1 MQVIELSLEERVKSG
16 CSHLAIADYTD
27 LNGTAGTGKTLT
39 FFTYAA
45 RDVLGRLKMD
55 LVTPFV
61 GAAVTN
67 LTVKVGY
74 NGASVDDDDA
84 FLPLTELAGVAT
96 EILAATATPAAPDAS
111 TVDETYSTAESTVV
125 NSLRTVINNL
135 RAALGLAAQ
144 EAGTVEAVFTST
156 GANLTALTAG
166 RVKFFFDVVRLPDF
180 RDINGL

>member
-1 MQVIELSLEERVKSG
+1 MQVIPLSIEESVKTG
-16 CSHLAIADYTD
+16 CSHLAIVDFTD

-45 RDVLGRLKMD
+45 RDVLGRLIMD

-61 GAAVTN
+61 GASVTN

-74 NGASVDDDDA
+74 NGATVDDDDA

-96 EILAATATPAAPDAS
+96 EILAATSTPAAVDTT
-111 TVDETYSTAESTVV
+111 TVDQTYSTEESTVI
-125 NSLRTVINNL
+125 NSLRTVVNNL
-135 RAALGLAAQ
+135 RAALGLSAQ
-144 EAGTVEAVFTST
+144 EAGTIEAVFTST

-166 RVKFFFDVVRLPDF
+166 RVKFYFKALTLLDL
-180 RDINGL
+180 RDINAL